1 MSDLG
6 TLDATAQAELVRTGD
21 LKAVEL
27 VDAAI
32 ERIESTNPSLNAVIH
47 ERFAR
52 AHDEADC
59 APDGPFRGVPI
70 VVKDLDGPLADEL
83 RCVLVSWHPYESQ
96 RRTAP

>member
-47 ERFAR
+47 
-52 AHDEADC
+52 
-59 APDGPFRGVPI
+59 
-70 VVKDLDGPLADEL
+70 
-83 RCVLVSWHPYESQ
+83 
-96 RRTAP
+96 